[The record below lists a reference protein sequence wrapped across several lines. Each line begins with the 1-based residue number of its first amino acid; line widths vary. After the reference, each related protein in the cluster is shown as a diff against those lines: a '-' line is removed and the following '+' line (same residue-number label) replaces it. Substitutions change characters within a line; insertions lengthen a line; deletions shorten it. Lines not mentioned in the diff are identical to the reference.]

1 VHDVRRAASL
11 VGRFGLLV
19 LASLLVNGLDL
30 PWQAA
35 AIGFSVAA
43 VVVGIQA
50 VRAVARARMRTS
62 AMVFTSVGV
71 GLAALMVLG
80 QGLALAFWPLQ
91 ADYQKCRRDALT
103 ISSERQCQVDYERR
117 ILDLSRLGRTG

>member
-1 VHDVRRAASL
+1 

-50 VRAVARARMRTS
+50 VRAVARARMRT
-62 AMVFTSVGV
+62 AATVFTSVGV
-71 GLAALMVLG
+71 GLAALMVIG

-103 ISSERQCQVDYERR
+103 ISAQQQGQVDDERR
-117 ILDLSRLGRTG
+117 NLDLSRLGRTG

>member
-1 VHDVRRAASL
+1 MRRAASL

-19 LASLLVNGLDL
+19 LASLLVNGLEL

-50 VRAVARARMRTS
+50 VRAVSRAKMRAT

-71 GLAALMVLG
+71 GLAALLALG

-103 ISSERQCQVDYERR
+103 ISAERQCQADYERR